1 MQSNLNKIH
10 SIAKEMRRIYIL
22 LLAVMLVCI
31 GCEWRLTSSDDKQE
45 VRVAVERYDRIQSL
59 YLTTGDFSA
68 LQQMNTVYPQ
78 QTRTLIEDVLKIGH
92 VNDSE
97 INLKFLAFYQDSTL
111 QTLLAEA
118 EQQYANMDDINQ
130 GLTDAFARLQEM
142 IPGIEVPLIYAQIG
156 SLDQSVIVGN
166 GLLGISLDKYLG
178 KDYPLYLREDYGY
191 TEEQRQVM
199 TRQNIVPDCIGF
211 YLLSLFPMPSEYAQS
226 QLGRD
231 MHIGKV
237 QWVVNQAMNET
248 VFNTLYTRNVGH
260 YMKSHP
266 DVTTTELLQ
275 KNYFINSA
283 EISTGLTDSD

>member
-1 MQSNLNKIH
+1 
-10 SIAKEMRRIYIL
+10 MRRIYIL

-45 VRVAVERYDRIQSL
+45 VRVAVERYDRIQSQ

-68 LQQMNTVYPQ
+68 LQQMNTAYPQ

-130 GLTDAFARLQEM
+130 ELTDAFARLQEM
-142 IPGIEVPLIYAQIG
+142 IPDMEVPLIYAQIG

-191 TEEQRQVM
+191 TEEQRRVM

-237 QWVVNQAMNET
+237 QWVVNQAMNKT

>member
-1 MQSNLNKIH
+1 
-10 SIAKEMRRIYIL
+10 MRRIYIL

-118 EQQYANMDDINQ
+118 EQQYANMDDINK

-142 IPGIEVPLIYAQIG
+142 IPDLEVPLIYAQIG

-191 TEEQRQVM
+191 TAEQRQVM